1 MSFTSFITKL
11 FGNKSTR
18 DLKEIEPIVKQI
30 EALEPEVKN
39 LTVDQLRDR
48 IAEIRAD
55 IKQATSAEKE
65 ENDRLRLEVEE
76 LPFDERQPVWDKID
90 RNAEMK
96 CLAYIA

>member
-30 EALEPEVKN
+30 EALEPEVKS
-39 LTVDQLRDR
+39 LTIDQLRDR

-76 LPFDERQPVWDKID
+76 LPF
-90 RNAEMK
+90 
-96 CLAYIA
+96 Y